1 MGMRPFLHKLSAR
14 PENDLKVAF
23 VFLAPSLAVFTVFV
37 YYPLIYNFYLSTT
50 SWNFLSPTK
59 PDVGLRNYA
68 DMFSDSR
75 FWEIARN
82 TVGFAVGHVGLS
94 LVIGLG
100 LALLL
105 HQQIK
110 GRAIFRMLFFFP
122 NVTTTSAVALLW
134 VWIYD
139 PRFGPINYALSLLGI
154 RGPNWLLDSR
164 WALWAV
170 IIFSTWRSVGYV
182 MLIYLGGL
190 VNISQDYYEAGQIDG
205 ANRWQSFR
213 KITLPLLSPTTFFLL
228 VTSFIGS
235 LQVFDEIAVITRG
248 GPAGSTKV
256 FNYQIWQ
263 KAFGEFDAGYASAM
277 AVVLFLAILLLT
289 VLQNVFSKRWV
300 HYDA

>member
-1 MGMRPFLHKLSAR
+1 MRPFLHKSSLK
-14 PENDLKVAF
+14 PGNDLKVAF
-23 VFLAPSLAVFTVFV
+23 IFLAPALTVFTVFV

-59 PDVGLRNYA
+59 PNVGLRNYT

-105 HQQIK
+105 NQQIK
-110 GRAIFRMLFFFP
+110 GRSIFRMLFFFP
-122 NVTTTSAVALLW
+122 NVTTTSAIALLW

-139 PRFGPINYALSLLGI
+139 PRFGPINYALGLLGI
-154 RGPNWLLDSR
+154 QGPNWLLDSR

-170 IIFSTWRSVGYV
+170 IIFSTWRSIGYV

-190 VNISQDYYEAGQIDG
+190 VNIPHDYYEAGQIDG
-205 ANRWQSFR
+205 VSRWQAFR

-263 KAFGEFDAGYASAM
+263 KAFVEFDAGYASAM

-289 VLQNVFSKRWV
+289 VLQNIFSKRWV
-300 HYDA
+300 HYDS